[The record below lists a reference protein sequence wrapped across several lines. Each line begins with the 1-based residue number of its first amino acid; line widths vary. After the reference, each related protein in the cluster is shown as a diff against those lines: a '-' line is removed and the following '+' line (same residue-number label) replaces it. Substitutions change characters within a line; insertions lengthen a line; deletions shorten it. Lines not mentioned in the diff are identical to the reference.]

1 MKEINH
7 YAKVYA
13 FVDSFKAAAL
23 LEKKGFEVEIDD
35 PLNTTFYAEKCYAT
49 EDEMM
54 DDSISVP
61 KGMGMVMEVNGSDEA
76 VLYWE
81 DDCE

>member
-7 YAKVYA
+7 YAKVFA
-13 FVDSFKAAAL
+13 FVDTFKAAAF
-23 LEKKGFEVEIDD
+23 LEERGFEVEIDD
-35 PLNTTFYAEKCYAT
+35 ALNNVFYAEKCYAT

-61 KGMGMVMEVNGSDEA
+61 KDMGMMLEVIGADEA

-81 DDCE
+81 DDCK